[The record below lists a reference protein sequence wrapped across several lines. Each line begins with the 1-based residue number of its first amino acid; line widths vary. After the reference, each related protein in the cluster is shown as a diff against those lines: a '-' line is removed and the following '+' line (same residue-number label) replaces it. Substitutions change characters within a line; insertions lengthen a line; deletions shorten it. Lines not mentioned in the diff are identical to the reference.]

1 MSDVIA
7 VQTPGEFHTIQRS
20 DPPTISA
27 LELLQD
33 EIHSSRPMSPKET
46 PCPSIPEVIDKIGTS
61 LGRVYRQHPYLST
74 AAMLAL
80 PPLLNARTRAV
91 ITEGAEFLSGRIA
104 FAGEEALATVTQAP
118 YKLRVYEWNTPAVLT
133 GVARDS
139 KTGEILSSARDA
151 VARVTGVSTN
161 FEESNVESLATAFSV
176 SKDGR
181 FLTNYHVIKNFPTCK
196 LVDKYGLEHKATVLM
211 RDEKNDLAVLQ
222 LDSKLSYSSFKPLK
236 LADGLAP
243 GYSNEKNLLAFGHS
257 NGCRNLHMSKSA
269 KVSVDWPGLEKSKEH
284 GFSVVPLT
292 IRPGNSGSPIID
304 QETGEVVGVARA
316 VPTEKEFN
324 FQLSVV
330 VPSERA
336 RELLQKSRL

>member
-1 MSDVIA
+1 MSDA
-7 VQTPGEFHTIQRS
+7 MAFQTLRESQTSQRIE
-20 DPPTISA
+20 PPTISA
-27 LELLQD
+27 LELLRD
-33 EIHSSRPMSPKET
+33 EIHTYPPTSPKEA
-46 PCPSIPEVIDKIGTS
+46 PIPSIPAVIDKIGTS
-61 LGRVYRQHPYLST
+61 LGRIYRQHPYLST

-80 PPLLNARTRAV
+80 PPLLNPETRAV
-91 ITEGAEFLSGRIA
+91 ITEGAEFLGTRIA

-118 YKLRVYEWNTPAVLT
+118 YKLRVYEWNTPAILT

-139 KTGEILSSARDA
+139 KTGEIVSSARDA
-151 VARVTGVSTN
+151 VARVTGVATHY
-161 FEESNVESLATAFSV
+161 EESNVQSLATAFSV

-181 FLTNYHVIKNFPTCK
+181 FLTNYHVIKEYPTCK
-196 LVDKYGLEHKATVLM
+196 LVDKCGLAHKATVLM

-243 GYSNEKNLLAFGHS
+243 GFSNEKNLLAFGHS
-257 NGCRNLHMSKSA
+257 NGCRSLHMSKSA
-269 KVSVDWPGLEKSKEH
+269 KVSVEWPELEGSEKK

-304 QETGEVVGVARA
+304 QQTGEVVGIASA
-316 VPTEKEFN
+316 VPTNKDFN
-324 FQLSVV
+324 FQLSIV